1 MKLIN
6 VSYERYLLFLN
17 TDDKENLREIIN
29 THDYIRRGAS
39 NLERM
44 CFELLALQQPVASDL
59 RLIQMSIKLAS
70 TYKRIASH
78 FEQASM
84 ILLEYS
90 ITDKEKTFLKAFV
103 DNEMKMADNS
113 MKAFL
118 ENDNDLALKTIEED
132 EKNNRLFNEAITYIA
147 DENKRNEIGAIE
159 LSEKVLLYKYFERL
173 GDRLARVADLA
184 TRL

>member
-1 MKLIN
+1 
-6 VSYERYLLFLN
+6 
-17 TDDKENLREIIN
+17 
-29 THDYIRRGAS
+29 
-39 NLERM
+39 
-44 CFELLALQQPVASDL
+44 
-59 RLIQMSIKLAS
+59 
-70 TYKRIASH
+70 
-78 FEQASM
+78 M